1 MRFCDMDLVMWM
13 RCEGSSIEFHMYG
26 VVFGWYVSCVCVLVC
41 GRGGGEVGYMCAGVG
56 QHCVFVFAHHCVICY
71 TQR

>member
-41 GRGGGEVGYMCAGVG
+41 GRGGVRWGACGREWGSTVSLCLHTTV
-56 QHCVFVFAHHCVICY
+56 
-71 TQR
+71 